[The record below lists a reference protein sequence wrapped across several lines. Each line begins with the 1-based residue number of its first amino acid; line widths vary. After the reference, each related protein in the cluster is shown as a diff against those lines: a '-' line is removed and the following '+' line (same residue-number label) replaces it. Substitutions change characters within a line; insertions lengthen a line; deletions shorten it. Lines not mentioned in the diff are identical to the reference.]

1 MRGKA
6 PAARPT
12 EGALS
17 PGDCMVEGLFT
28 IRNRLGLHAR
38 AAAQFVKKA
47 SEFGSAVWVEKNG
60 QRVNG
65 KSIMGLLMLAC
76 PLGTRLTIKVDGAD
90 EQEAFADLGKLIED
104 GFGET

>member
-1 MRGKA
+1 
-6 PAARPT
+6 
-12 EGALS
+12 
-17 PGDCMVEGLFT
+17 MVEGLFT

-38 AAAQFVKKA
+38 AAAQFVKQA
-47 SEFGSAVWVEKNG
+47 SRFNSSVWVEKDG

-76 PLGTRLTIKVDGAD
+76 PLGAKLTIKVEGAD
-90 EQEAFADLGKLIED
+90 EQEAFANLGKLIED

>member
-1 MRGKA
+1 M
-6 PAARPT
+6 
-12 EGALS
+12 EGT
-17 PGDCMVEGLFT
+17 FT

-47 SEFGSAVWVEKNG
+47 SIYASDVWVEKDG

-76 PLGTRLTIKVDGAD
+76 PLGTRLTVRVDGRD
-90 EQEAFADLGKLIED
+90 EAEAFTNLGKLIDD

>member
-1 MRGKA
+1 MCFTLR
-6 PAARPT
+6 RRT
-12 EGALS
+12 E
-17 PGDCMVEGLFT
+17 VKEETFT

-38 AAAQFVKKA
+38 AAALFVKRA
-47 SEFGSAVWVEKNG
+47 SGYRSNVWVEKDG

-76 PLGTRLTIKVDGAD
+76 PLGTGISLFIDGED
-90 EQEAFADLGKLIED
+90 EELALAELGKLVDD

>member
-1 MRGKA
+1 M
-6 PAARPT
+6 
-12 EGALS
+12 EGI
-17 PGDCMVEGLFT
+17 FT

-47 SEFGSAVWVEKNG
+47 SSYQSNVWVEKDG
-60 QRVNG
+60 QKVNG

-76 PLGTRLTIKVDGAD
+76 PLGTKLTVMVDGPD
-90 EQEAFADLGKLIED
+90 EQDAFDDLRRLIED